1 MNCLPTHTSTVINP
15 LPSPCS
21 ISPPLPRPTTPLS
34 KVMLSSTRCDFHCS
48 TTVQI
53 HPPPFVMSFHVLLK
67 RSNKWDVL
75 HLLIHLRKI
84 LHAVS
89 KECKHFFF
97 FFIFRLFYTNA
108 KLSSSVKEEVTQC
121 LLPYCHGQ
129 RSVYCLQFFSIYICI
144 EGKRPQEKK
153 IMWGFLL
160 PVHMPQFPTLPWHS
174 ANEDHSP
181 LHLSTSRAGLR
192 VKS

>member
-97 FFIFRLFYTNA
+97 FHFQTILHKCQIIFFCKGRGNSVFTSI
-108 KLSSSVKEEVTQC
+108 LSWPTISILSAV
-121 LLPYCHGQ
+121 
-129 RSVYCLQFFSIYICI
+129 LQH
-144 EGKRPQEKK
+144 
-153 IMWGFLL
+153 L
-160 PVHMPQFPTLPWHS
+160 HMH
-174 ANEDHSP
+174 
-181 LHLSTSRAGLR
+181 
-192 VKS
+192 